1 MKIKL
6 LFIIAMASIISA
18 CDKPEQPQQQ
28 ATQTTTPEAVA
39 NKETQTLPSLS
50 LAWETE
56 GFGNPESVVFDEKRN
71 HLYVS
76 NVMGSPV
83 EKDGKGTISIVSMD
97 GDIIEEAWI
106 VGLHSPKGLALH
118 EDTLYVADV
127 DTLVEIDINTRLITN
142 YYQAVDAEFLNDVTA
157 GNNGVIYVT
166 DMMKNR
172 IYSLE
177 NGSLDIWLES
187 ADLETPNGILAESGR
202 LIIGSWGNM
211 TDGFATEI
219 PGHLKEVDL
228 NSKQISSLGDATPVG
243 NLDGVES
250 DGNGNYYVTDWM
262 AGKLYLISPS
272 GKATLLLELGQG
284 TADIDVIL
292 GKNLLFVPMMN
303 NNQLLAYRIN

>member
-1 MKIKL
+1 MNTKL
-6 LFIIAMASIISA
+6 LLIVAMTSIISA
-18 CDKPEQPQQQ
+18 CDKPEQQRQ
-28 ATQTTTPEAVA
+28 ASQSTTPAVVSSQ
-39 NKETQTLPSLS
+39 ETQPAPSLS

-83 EKDGKGTISIVSMD
+83 DKDGKGTISIVSLE

-118 EDTLYVADV
+118 GDTLYVADV

-157 GNNGVIYVT
+157 GENGVIYIT

-202 LIIGSWGNM
+202 MIVGSWGNM
-211 TDGFATEI
+211 TDGFTTEI

-228 NSKQISSLGDATPVG
+228 GSKQITSLGDATPVG

-262 AGKLYLISPS
+262 AGKLYLISSS

-284 TADIDVIL
+284 AADIDVIL
-292 GKNLLFVPMMN
+292 SKNLLLIPMMN